1 MAQHTR
7 KSAGGTSFHGVTLKA
22 TPQQLIDLF
31 PNSYDE
37 YNNGRDKTNF
47 DFTLQTESGKVFTIY
62 DWKEYRPLRMDE
74 VVEWHVGAHD
84 EVTSIEGRDEVV
96 KLIKKFEE
104 LGKHYR

>member
-1 MAQHTR
+1 MAKHTR
-7 KSAGGTSFHGVTLKA
+7 KSSGGTSFYGTILKA

-74 VVEWHVGAHD
+74 VVIWHVGAHN
-84 EVTSIEGRDEVV
+84 EETSVKGRDEVV
-96 KLIKKFEE
+96 AMLK
-104 LGKHYR
+104 